1 MAPSQQST
9 ASAELFS
16 LVQMHTTAALLT
28 AETCTRPQG
37 LTQRMLNITAELAQ
51 LLSDGVQLG

>member
-9 ASAELFS
+9 ASAELYS
-16 LVQMHTTAALLT
+16 LVQVHKTAALLS
-28 AETCTRPQG
+28 AETWTCAQG
-37 LTQRMLNITAELAQ
+37 LTQRVLTITAELAQ